1 LDRYKQHTIEIVV
14 DRLVVREGVQ
24 SRLAEAVETSLRLA
38 KGLVTIHI
46 VSLPDQAVVQGS
58 AE

>member
-1 LDRYKQHTIEIVV
+1 
-14 DRLVVREGVQ
+14 LVVREGVQ

-46 VSLPDQAVVQGS
+46 VSLPDHAVVQGS